1 MVNFLSLGIIRF
13 VKKKIWEKKGAGEK
27 GLEREK
33 KIGFKKIC
41 S

>member
-1 MVNFLSLGIIRF
+1 MANFLSLGTTRF
-13 VKKKIWEKKGAGEK
+13 AKKKTWEKKGAGEK

-33 KIGFKKIC
+33 KIGLKKTC